1 MGARKHIA
9 AEKIKE
15 ARKNLYFAK
24 LKGVP
29 SSPRKMRYVVD
40 MIRGLEVSRKLPQT
54 LRNYSVLQLLTGRP
68 KMTVRLK
75 MENYIS
81 AKYLLM
87 KVLQ

>member
-24 LKGVP
+24 LNGVP

-40 MIRGLEVSRKLPQT
+40 MIREI
-54 LRNYSVLQLLTGRP
+54 GRAH
-68 KMTVRLK
+68 V
-75 MENYIS
+75 
-81 AKYLLM
+81 
-87 KVLQ
+87 